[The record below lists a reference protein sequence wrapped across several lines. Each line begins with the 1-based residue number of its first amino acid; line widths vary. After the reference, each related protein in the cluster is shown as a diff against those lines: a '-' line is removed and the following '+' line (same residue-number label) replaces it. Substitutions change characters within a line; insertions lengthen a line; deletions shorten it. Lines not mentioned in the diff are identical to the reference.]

1 MLIGEETLMWLQLE
15 EIFSDVMSQLK
26 KIGTHVSTF
35 RLGFLKIC
43 IIFIY
48 CNF

>member
-35 RLGFLKIC
+35 RIGIESQEKDSRTLT
-43 IIFIY
+43 
-48 CNF
+48 